1 MLAYIIRR
9 VFQSVIVLL
18 VVGLVAFSMFRFV
31 GDPVDNMLGQE
42 RTQADI
48 ERLRT
53 QLGLDQP
60 FPVQYFRFLKGAA
73 EGNFGVSYRQG
84 RPVATIIAERAP
96 ATLELAFVSGVLA
109 ITMGIALG
117 VFTAI
122 RRRGAAANIIMTLS
136 LVGVSLPTFLIGI
149 LLIYVFAVELGVL
162 PSFGRGETVRVG
174 EFWTTG
180 FLTTSGLQALILPAI
195 TLGLYQMT
203 LIMRLVRSEMLE
215 VLRAD
220 YIRFARARGL
230 TERAVNFRHAL
241 RNTLVPVITVTGL
254 QLGAIIAFAI
264 ITETVFQWPGV
275 GLLFINAI
283 QFVDIPVMAAYLML
297 ISVLFVTIN
306 LIVDL
311 LYYAIDPR
319 LRIDG
324 RTA

>member
-1 MLAYIIRR
+1 MLAYIVRR
-9 VFQSVIVLL
+9 VIQSLLVLL

-48 ERLRT
+48 DRLRT

-60 FPVQYFRFLKGAA
+60 FPVQYFKFLQGAV

-84 RPVATIIAERAP
+84 RPVADIIAERAP
-96 ATLELAFVSGVLA
+96 ATLELAAVSGLFA
-109 ITMGIALG
+109 ITLGIILG

-122 RRRGAAANIIMTLS
+122 RRNGVAANAIMTLS
-136 LVGVSLPTFLIGI
+136 LIGVSLPTFLIGI
-149 LLIYVFAVELGVL
+149 LLIYVFSVELDML
-162 PSFGRGETVRVG
+162 PSFGRGEVVELG
-174 EFWTTG
+174 WWSTG
-180 FLTTSGLQALILPAI
+180 FLTQSGLMALILPSI

-215 VLRAD
+215 VLRQD

-230 TERAVNFRHAL
+230 RERAVNFRHAIK
-241 RNTLVPVITVTGL
+241 NTLVPVITVTGL
-254 QLGAIIAFAI
+254 QLGSIIAFAI

-275 GLLFINAI
+275 GLLFINAV

-297 ISVLFVTIN
+297 ISVMLVAIN

-311 LYYAIDPR
+311 LYFAIDPR
-319 LRIDG
+319 LRVDG
-324 RTA
+324 RH